1 MKRAYVLGVGMTTF
15 GRRPEASAEKMGVE
29 AIREALTDSGLDI
42 EQIEAMWCGHCWQ
55 GSGAGQRILAAYGFS
70 GIPVTNVENI
80 CASGSTALREAYYA
94 VATGRYD
101 ICMALGVEK
110 MSGKFKGAITPDDE
124 DLEGELGMTF
134 PAVYALRAQRY
145 MYAYGLTSE
154 DLAKISVI
162 NRANALD
169 NDKTMFGEAISIGDV
184 LNSPMISSP
193 LHRYDCNPVSDG
205 AAAAIVV
212 SENTM
217 KQLGGRP
224 VEIVASALTSGKFE
238 PGFIDM
244 TFEEMT
250 HRAAME
256 AYRQAGIGPEEV
268 DFAEVHDCF
277 TIAEVLRVEGLGLCE
292 PGGMVRMIR
301 DGDIEIGGR
310 KPINASG
317 GLLGKGHPLGATGV
331 AQIYELARQ
340 LRHEAGKRQIAGARI
355 GLAHCRGGL
364 VTGTEG
370 AACAVTI
377 LKGVSKASF

>member
-1 MKRAYVLGVGMTTF
+1 MKKAYVLGVGMTKF
-15 GRRPEASAEKMGVE
+15 GKRPNTPMEKMGIE
-29 AIREALTDSGLDI
+29 AIREALQDGGVDI
-42 EQIEAMWCGHCWQ
+42 NQVEAVWCGHCWQ
-55 GSGAGQRILAAYGFS
+55 GSGAGQRIMAAYGYS

-80 CASGSTALREAYYA
+80 CASGSCAFREAYYA
-94 VATGRYD
+94 VASGRYE
-101 ICMALGVEK
+101 IAMAVGVEK
-110 MSGKFKGAITPDDE
+110 MTGKFKGAITPDEE
-124 DLEGELGMTF
+124 DLEGELGMMF
-134 PAVYALRAQRY
+134 PAMYALRAQRY
-145 MYAYGLTSE
+145 MYEYGLKSE

-162 NRANALD
+162 NHLNALY
-169 NDKTMFGEAISIGDV
+169 NEKAMFGKEITIGDV

-212 SENTM
+212 SGKTIR
-217 KQLGGRP
+217 QLGGRP
-224 VEIVASALTSGKFE
+224 VEIVASALTSGKYE
-238 PGFIDM
+238 PGFINM

-250 HRAAME
+250 HRAALK
-256 AYRQAGIGPEEV
+256 AYDQAGIGPEDV

-301 DGDIEIGGR
+301 DGDIEIGGK

-331 AQIYELARQ
+331 AQVYELAKQ
-340 LRHEAGKRQIAGARI
+340 LRNEAGKRQIAGARI
-355 GLAHCRGGL
+355 GLAHCRGGI

-377 LKGVSKASF
+377 LKGL

>member
-1 MKRAYVLGVGMTTF
+1 MM
-15 GRRPEASAEKMGVE
+15 
-29 AIREALTDSGLDI
+29 
-42 EQIEAMWCGHCWQ
+42 
-55 GSGAGQRILAAYGFS
+55 
-70 GIPVTNVENI
+70 
-80 CASGSTALREAYYA
+80 
-94 VATGRYD
+94 
-101 ICMALGVEK
+101 
-110 MSGKFKGAITPDDE
+110 
-124 DLEGELGMTF
+124 F
-134 PAVYALRAQRY
+134 PAMYALRAQRY
-145 MYAYGLTSE
+145 MYEYGLKSE

-162 NRANALD
+162 NHLNALY
-169 NDKTMFGEAISIGDV
+169 NEKAMLGKEITIGDV

-212 SENTM
+212 SGKTIR
-217 KQLGGRP
+217 QLGGRP
-224 VEIVASALTSGKFE
+224 VEIVASALTSGKYE
-238 PGFIDM
+238 PGFINM

-250 HRAAME
+250 HRAALK
-256 AYRQAGIGPEEV
+256 AYNQAGIGPEDV

-301 DGDIEIGGR
+301 DGDIEIGGK

-340 LRHEAGKRQIAGARI
+340 LRNEAGKRQISGARI
-355 GLAHCRGGL
+355 GLAHCRGGI

-377 LKGVSKASF
+377 LKGVNS

>member
-1 MKRAYVLGVGMTTF
+1 MREAYVMGVGMTTF
-15 GRRPEASAEKMGVE
+15 GKRPDTPMEKMGIE
-29 AIREALTDSGLDI
+29 AVGEALTDAGLDI
-42 EQIEAMWCGHCWQ
+42 KQIEAVWCGHCWQ
-55 GSGAGQRILAAYGFS
+55 GSGAGQRIMAAYGYS

-80 CASGSTALREAYYA
+80 CASGSTAFREAYFA
-94 VATGRYD
+94 VATGRYE
-101 ICMALGVEK
+101 ICLALGVEK
-110 MSGKFKGAITPDDE
+110 MTGKFKGAITPDEE
-124 DLEGELGMTF
+124 DLEGILGLTF

-145 MYAYGLTSE
+145 MHEYGLTSG

-162 NRANALD
+162 NHLNALD
-169 NDKTMFGEAISIGDV
+169 NEKTTFGEEITVDDV
-184 LNSPMISSP
+184 LNSPLISSP

-212 SENTM
+212 SETVLKRIN
-217 KQLGGRP
+217 GRP
-224 VEIVASALTSGKFE
+224 VEIVASALTSGNFE

-250 HRAAME
+250 HRAALE
-256 AYRQAGIGPEEV
+256 AYQQADIGPEDV

-292 PGGMVRMIR
+292 RGGMVHMIR
-301 DGDIEIGGR
+301 DGDIEIGGK

-331 AQIYELARQ
+331 AQIYELTKQ
-340 LRHEAGKRQIAGARI
+340 LRNEAGKRQITNAHI

-364 VTGTEG
+364 ITGTEG

-377 LKGVSKASF
+377 LKRM

>member
-1 MKRAYVLGVGMTTF
+1 MRKVYVLGVGMTTF
-15 GRRPEASAEKMGVE
+15 GKRPDTPVEKMGVE
-29 AIREALTDSGLDI
+29 AIGEALTDGGLDI
-42 EQIEAMWCGHCWQ
+42 RQIQAVWCGHCWQ
-55 GSGAGQRILAAYGFS
+55 GSGAGQRIMAAYGFS
-70 GIPVTNVENI
+70 GIPVINVENI
-80 CASGSTALREAYYA
+80 CASGSTAFREAYFA
-94 VATGRYD
+94 VATGRYE

-110 MSGKFKGAITPDDE
+110 MTGKFKGAITPDEE
-124 DLEGELGMTF
+124 DLEGELGLTF
-134 PAVYALRAQRY
+134 PAVYALRARRY
-145 MYAYGLTSE
+145 MHEYGLTSR

-162 NRANALD
+162 NHLNALD
-169 NDKTMFGEAISIGDV
+169 NEKAMFGEAITVEDV
-184 LNSPMISSP
+184 LNSPMIASP

-212 SENTM
+212 SEKM
-217 KQLGGRP
+217 VRQPGVRP
-224 VEIVASALTSGKFE
+224 VEIAASALSSGKFE

-250 HRAAME
+250 HRAALE
-256 AYRQAGIGPEEV
+256 AYQQAGIGPADV

-301 DGDIEIGGR
+301 DGMIEISGE

-331 AQIYELARQ
+331 AQIYELTKQ
-340 LRHEAGKRQIAGARI
+340 LRNEAGKRQIANARI

-370 AACAVTI
+370 AACAVSI
-377 LKGVSKASF
+377 LKRV

>member
-15 GRRPEASAEKMGVE
+15 GKRPDTSMEKMGVE
-29 AIREALTDSGLDI
+29 AVGEALADGGLDI
-42 EQIEAMWCGHCWQ
+42 KQIEAVWCGHCWQ

-80 CASGSTALREAYYA
+80 CASGSTAFREAYYA

-101 ICMALGVEK
+101 SCLALGVEK
-110 MSGKFKGAITPDDE
+110 MTGKFKGAITPDAE
-124 DLEGELGMTF
+124 DLEGELGLTF
-134 PAVYALRAQRY
+134 PAIYALRAQRY
-145 MYAYGLTSE
+145 MHEYGLTSE
-154 DLAKISVI
+154 DLARISVI
-162 NRANALD
+162 NHLNALD
-169 NDKTMFGEAISIGDV
+169 NEKTLFGENITIDDV
-184 LNSPMISSP
+184 LNSPIICSP

-212 SENTM
+212 SE
-217 KQLGGRP
+217 KIVRQLGGRP
-224 VEIVASALTSGKFE
+224 VEVVASALTSGKFE
-238 PGFIDM
+238 PGYIDM

-250 HRAAME
+250 HRAALE
-256 AYRQAGIGPEEV
+256 AYHQAGIGPEDV

-292 PGGMVRMIR
+292 RGGMVRMIR
-301 DGDIEIGGR
+301 DGDIEIGGK

-340 LRHEAGKRQIAGARI
+340 LRNEAGKRQIDGARI

-370 AACAVTI
+370 AACAVAI
-377 LKGVSKASF
+377 LRSL

>member
-15 GRRPEASAEKMGVE
+15 GKRPDASMEKMGVE
-29 AIREALTDSGLDI
+29 AVGEALSDGGLDI
-42 EQIEAMWCGHCWQ
+42 KQIEAMWCGHCWQ
-55 GSGAGQRILAAYGFS
+55 GSGAGQRIMAAYGFS

-80 CASGSTALREAYYA
+80 CASGSTAFREAYYA

-101 ICMALGVEK
+101 MCMALGVEK
-110 MSGKFKGAITPDDE
+110 MTGKFKGAITPDAE
-124 DLEGELGMTF
+124 DLEGELGLTF
-134 PAVYALRAQRY
+134 PAIYALRAQRY
-145 MYAYGLTSE
+145 MHEYGLTSE

-162 NRANALD
+162 NHLNALD
-169 NDKTMFGEAISIGDV
+169 NEKSLFGENISIDDV
-184 LNSPMISSP
+184 LNSPMICSP

-212 SENTM
+212 SE
-217 KQLGGRP
+217 KIVKRLGGRP
-224 VEIVASALTSGKFE
+224 VEVVASALTSGKFE

-244 TFEEMT
+244 TNEEMT
-250 HRAAME
+250 HRAAQE
-256 AYRQAGIGPEEV
+256 AYHQAGIEPEDV

-301 DGDIEIGGR
+301 EGDIEINGK

-331 AQIYELARQ
+331 AQIYELAKQ
-340 LRHEAGKRQIAGARI
+340 LRNEAGKRQVAGARI

-377 LKGVSKASF
+377 LRSV